1 MLLYLQRRHTHKTI
15 RGGNK
20 MITEQ
25 EWKELKEKESYG
37 MYLQLL
43 KKIETLE
50 KKLDNHTTGELHRR

>member
-1 MLLYLQRRHTHKTI
+1 
-15 RGGNK
+15 